1 MKIPENVWSKLCF
14 LRKLSRTISESI
26 KENLSTT
33 SVCLDFLSTLLV
45 SSRRCVNCS
54 KYDFLSPHFIL
65 SNVVSQFSESPG
77 GCSMH
82 RVPAAVNC
90 SSSHIWLLRRRLLQ
104 PRSAVLTAAK
114 SPLLLLCPI
123 HSAGF
128 DGSESPAIPNSP
140 CYFSLILFKAMLG
153 MFTS

>member
-82 RVPAAVNC
+82 CVPAAATALPVISD
-90 SSSHIWLLRRRLLQ
+90 SSAEDFSSLE
-104 PRSAVLTAAK
+104 VL
-114 SPLLLLCPI
+114 
-123 HSAGF
+123 F
-128 DGSESPAIPNSP
+128 
-140 CYFSLILFKAMLG
+140 
-153 MFTS
+153 